1 MFVNRRDVQIQWG
14 DCDPANIVYYPRY
27 FAMFDDST
35 SVLFEAAG
43 FSKQDLVHKYGLVG
57 IPMVDTRSK
66 FYIPS
71 THGDWITI
79 ETKIESIKRSSF
91 EVKHNVYKG
100 DALAIEAFET
110 RVLVGRDAALGIPER
125 NALEFVPKEIGG
137 VPLKVIVLDDGGD
150 PTTATTNARR
160 FVTESKADI
169 IMGSA
174 LTPPTIAVSNVA
186 NEAGIPH
193 FGLAPFPI
201 TPERMKWS
209 VAMPQPIPIVGKVLY
224 DHMKAHKVK
233 TVGYIGYS
241 DSYGD
246 LWFNDL
252 KAQGVPMGMTI
263 VDEERF
269 ARPDTSVTGQVL
281 KLVAANPD
289 AILVGASGTAA
300 ALPQTELRERGY
312 QGLIYQTHGAASMD
326 FIRIA
331 GKAAE
336 GVLMASGPVMDPE
349 DQPDGALTKK
359 PGLALNAAYE
369 AKYGP
374 NSRSQFAG
382 HSYDAFEL
390 LKRIIPVALKTAKP
404 GTPEFREAI
413 RQALL
418 SEKDLAASQGVYNFT
433 EKDRYGV
440 DDRARILLTVKDGK
454 YMMVKEP

>member
-1 MFVNRRDVQIQWG
+1 M
-14 DCDPANIVYYPRY
+14 
-27 FAMFDDST
+27 
-35 SVLFEAAG
+35 
-43 FSKQDLVHKYGLVG
+43 K
-57 IPMVDTRSK
+57 K
-66 FYIPS
+66 FYLSAAALAASLTGLPAMAQ
-71 THGDWITI
+71 TNEITI
-79 ETKIESIKRSSF
+79 GIT
-91 EVKHNVYKG
+91 VTTTG
-100 DALAIEAFET
+100 PA
-110 RVLVGRDAALGIPER
+110 AALGIPER
-125 NALEFVPKEIGG
+125 NALEFVAKEIGG

-150 PTTATTNARR
+150 PTNATTNARR

-169 IMGSA
+169 IMGSST
-174 LTPPTIAVSNVA
+174 TPPSAAVSDVA

-201 TPERMKWS
+201 TPARAKWS
-209 VAMPQPIPIVGKVLY
+209 VTMPQPVPLMGKGLY
-224 DHMKAHKVK
+224 EHMKAHNIK
-233 TVGYIGYS
+233 TVGFIGYS

-252 KAQGVPMGMTI
+252 KSQGLPMGLTI
-263 VDEERF
+263 VDEERY

-281 KLVAANPD
+281 KLIAANPD
-289 AILVGASGTAA
+289 AILVGGSGTAA

-312 QGLIYQTHGAASMD
+312 KGLIYHNHGAASMD

-336 GVLMASGPVMDPE
+336 GVIMASGPVMDPE
-349 DQPDGALTKK
+349 DQPDSALTKK
-359 PGLALNAAYE
+359 PGLALDTAYE

-382 HSYDAFEL
+382 HSYDAFKVLE
-390 LKRIIPVALKTAKP
+390 RVVPVALKKAKP

-418 SEKDLAASQGVYNFT
+418 TERDIAASQGVYNFT
-433 EKDRYGV
+433 ETDRYGL

-454 YMMVKEP
+454 YVPAK